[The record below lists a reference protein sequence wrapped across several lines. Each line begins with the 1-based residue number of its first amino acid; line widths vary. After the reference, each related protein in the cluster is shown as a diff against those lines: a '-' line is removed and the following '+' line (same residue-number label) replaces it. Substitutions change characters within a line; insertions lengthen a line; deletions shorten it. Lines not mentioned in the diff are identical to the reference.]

1 MSEVLQ
7 YAKRE
12 DAISAGHGQAWQ
24 VGELPSPPAKSLGSY
39 FRLAGPG
46 AIILSL
52 SIGSGEWLLGPKTA
66 VEHGTSLL
74 WICTIAVILQTV
86 FNIECIRYTLYCGEP
101 IMVGFTRLAPGPRF
115 WRVIWL
121 VLLFLSVGPGW
132 ALASATA
139 MAAMILRRLPQD
151 GNPSDRLMVMA
162 CGFVAMLLVLLLL
175 SIGKSVQR
183 SIERFSWIGCA
194 FIFSGLLFLV
204 IRFVPWSTW
213 ASTAT
218 GFVEFGQMPTGVSP
232 VLLAAFAA
240 YSAAGGIFNTATSN
254 WSRDKGYGMGQ
265 VVGYIPALIGG
276 DKVTVGASGTV
287 FRVNDASLPRWK
299 TWLWYVRAYQWTLF
313 GLGAMLGMYFCVLL
327 AVGLIPAGTNLAGWS
342 IAAYQGEAVGREIGP
357 TGWLLVLGT
366 GAWVL
371 FTTQVNCSDACV
383 RQSTELLWQ
392 TSPVVRSWCRG
403 DIRRLYYGILA
414 AFVLW
419 TGALFTVGT
428 PLSLVILSANVAGV
442 VFVVAGIQVLLV
454 NHRLLPRA
462 LRPSVLTRCLIAV
475 MVIFYGIFAA
485 ASIWDKITASQ
496 ARPTTAPVT
505 APATAPPTSGPAS
518 APIATPAAG
527 AAELCPGLPD
537 LCPFNG
543 QESVTGEVTPG
554 RQHLTPKNAPTDM
567 RQRSL
572 TLDPSTNSRRFS
584 SVPESS
590 AWAVSVSKQ
599 HLVFEPMYRTFRS

>member
-1 MSEVLQ
+1 MSEALQ
-7 YAKRE
+7 YAKRN
-12 DAISAGHGQAWQ
+12 DGISAGRGEPWQ

-39 FRLAGPG
+39 LRLAGPG

-74 WICTIAVILQTV
+74 WICTIAVVLQTV

-101 IMVGFTRLAPGPRF
+101 IMVGFARLAPGPRF

-121 VLLFLSVGPGW
+121 ALLFLSVGPGW

-139 MAAMILRRLPQD
+139 MAAIILRRLPQD
-151 GNPSDRLMVMA
+151 GNPSDRFVVMA

-204 IRFVPWSTW
+204 IRFVPLSTW

-218 GFVEFGQMPTGVSP
+218 GFVEFGQLPSGVSP

-254 WSRDKGYGMGQ
+254 WSRDKGYGMGK

-276 DKVTVGASGTV
+276 DKVTLGGTGTA
-287 FRVNDASLPRWK
+287 FRVSDASLPRWR
-299 TWLWYVRAYQWTLF
+299 TWLWYVRTYQWTLF
-313 GLGAMLGMYFCVLL
+313 GLGAMVGMYFCVLL

-357 TGWLLVLGT
+357 IGWLLVLGT

-392 TSPVVRSWCRG
+392 TSPVVRNWCRG

-428 PLSLVILSANVAGV
+428 PLGLVILSANVAGV
-442 VFVVAGIQVLLV
+442 VFVIAGIQVLLV

-462 LRPSVLTRCLIAV
+462 LRPGVLTRCLVAA
-475 MVIFYGIFAA
+475 MVVFYGIFAA
-485 ASIWDKITASQ
+485 ASIWDKITAST
-496 ARPTTAPVT
+496 AR
-505 APATAPPTSGPAS
+505 PATAPAAAPATTPPTSEPES
-518 APIATPAAG
+518 APIATG
-527 AAELCPGLPD
+527 WGDAAEPRLSTFDPCSLRSR
-537 LCPFNG
+537 
-543 QESVTGEVTPG
+543 ESIAGTVAPG
-554 RQHLTPKNAPTDM
+554 RQGLAPKNALTDT
-567 RQRSL
+567 RVRRADTLAGYSL
-572 TLDPSTNSRRFS
+572 GVLKTRRKS
-584 SVPESS
+584 
-590 AWAVSVSKQ
+590 
-599 HLVFEPMYRTFRS
+599 